1 MSDKES
7 LKRGSEAVDEDSD
20 DDFGPMPAAAA
31 PVEAE
36 NEIENEKIVAK
47 KPRKTLPFEKTY
59 VESLPSGATYER
71 SFMHR
76 DIVTHVAVAKSSEFV
91 ITGSSDGHVKFWK
104 KMPDNIEFVKHFQA
118 HLGPI
123 HSLLVSP
130 DDLKLVTTSL
140 DKMIKFFEI
149 QSFDMSH
156 MISTGIYINIYTYIY
171 EDISMYFNVCIYV
184 YRHISTFV
192 LYIYIYIYT
201 CIYDIHDCKIEFFE
215 IQSFDLS
222 HMISTGICT

>member
-7 LKRGSEAVDEDSD
+7 LKRGSDAVDEDSD

-31 PVEAE
+31 APVEAE
-36 NEIENEKIVAK
+36 NEIEKMVAK
-47 KPRKTLPFEKTY
+47 KPKKTLPFEKTY
-59 VESLPSGATYER
+59 IESLPSGATYER

-76 DIVTHVAVAKSSEFV
+76 DIVTHVAVAKNSEFV
-91 ITGSSDGHVKFWK
+91 VTGSSDGHVKFWK

-156 MISTGIYINIYTYIY
+156 MISTGIYVNIYTYNY
-171 EDISMYFNVCIYV
+171 EDICMYLNVIQL
-184 YRHISTFV
+184 RIHIL
-192 LYIYIYIYT
+192 LYH
-201 CIYDIHDCKIEFFE
+201 IHI
-215 IQSFDLS
+215 
-222 HMISTGICT
+222 